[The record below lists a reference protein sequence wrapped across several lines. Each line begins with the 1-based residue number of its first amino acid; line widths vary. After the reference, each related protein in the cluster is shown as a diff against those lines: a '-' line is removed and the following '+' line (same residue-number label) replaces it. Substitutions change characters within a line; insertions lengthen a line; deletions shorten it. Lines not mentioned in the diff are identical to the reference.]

1 MRKLNLSCGCVC
13 ERQAAAAQRGAQ
25 QQGKKKGKKK
35 GKKPKKDGLDMEEI
49 LAVQVTPRRLPVPC
63 SWPDNRHDG
72 ESVDWVAGRAQET
85 IAKLSA
91 GEKPTAPGE
100 VNVREA
106 NIWPES
112 VKPPEAIRTRPS
124 TGKASLQHGNPNR
137 KAAAASSTSSAGW
150 GASDVPQLDAPRST
164 VERIAAAHNV
174 STEHL
179 EAAAEA
185 AAIAVRNGETRQPGE
200 GGKTVGG
207 DVDPR
212 DVAACAIAKGLH
224 PDCVNGVTVTKE
236 QWESLDAAGKQRL
249 TETAIAEAMR
259 LDELAV
265 EIKDMGTMKL
275 MHKCEDMNI
284 DEQELTDAMELRDN
298 RGAMRE
304 LILKWGR
311 KYPKSIDNV
320 PKDRTHIERARAQRR
335 AYERELLLE
344 GRTLN
349 LTVGTTVSVQRR
361 YKLLATATVR
371 EGPDA
376 ASKKLGE
383 HSKGAVVDVVE
394 ESINTAGLQV
404 LRTITRLKG
413 QAQGPAHVVGGW
425 LKVKTSKGRVL
436 AEKLPPSAPSFPSRK
451 GRTKGGGASAKKT
464 VKDAEQDEDPQ
475 PEEEEETKAAVADE
489 KVIIDIAMAE
499 AECGP
504 LTADQRA
511 TLEKMQEIHR
521 QAEARKLKE
530 EKQPEPEGSG
540 RSQRVFGF
548 AEAAAAVRAH
558 HRLFSRAV
566 SDSNAARFRR
576 RRRRWRRQRRSGS
589 KALPTGRS
597 DRPLD
602 RSALPRATSRRTTD
616 QSQACCGVSVQQIR
630 SLLHTLGIT
639 RLTQSSSELAR
650 P

>member
-1 MRKLNLSCGCVC
+1 MG
-13 ERQAAAAQRGAQ
+13 
-25 QQGKKKGKKK
+25 
-35 GKKPKKDGLDMEEI
+35 
-49 LAVQVTPRRLPVPC
+49 
-63 SWPDNRHDG
+63 
-72 ESVDWVAGRAQET
+72 GRAQET

-124 TGKASLQHGNPNR
+124 KGKASLQHGNPNR
-137 KAAAASSTSSAGW
+137 KATGASSTSSAGW

-185 AAIAVRNGETRQPGE
+185 AAIAVRNGETRKPGE

-371 EGPDA
+371 AGPDA

-383 HSKGAVVDVVE
+383 HSKGSVLDIVE

-436 AEKLPPSAPSFPSRK
+436 AEKLPPSAAPSLRAAK
-451 GRTKGGGASAKKT
+451 GRTKGGGASAKT
-464 VKDAEQDEDPQ
+464 VKDAGQDEDPQ
-475 PEEEEETKAAVADE
+475 PEEETKAAVADE
-489 KVIIDIAMAE
+489 KVNIDTAMAK
-499 AECGP
+499 AECGS

-511 TLEKMQEIHR
+511 TLEKIHR
-521 QAEARKLKE
+521 QAEARKLTE
-530 EKQPEPEGSG
+530 DKQPEPEGSG
-540 RSQRVFGF
+540 RSQRVFGI

-558 HRLFSRAV
+558 HRLC
-566 SDSNAARFRR
+566 
-576 RRRRWRRQRRSGS
+576 
-589 KALPTGRS
+589 LC
-597 DRPLD
+597 LC
-602 RSALPRATSRRTTD
+602 RT
-616 QSQACCGVSVQQIR
+616 
-630 SLLHTLGIT
+630 L
-639 RLTQSSSELAR
+639 SSCV
-650 P
+650 